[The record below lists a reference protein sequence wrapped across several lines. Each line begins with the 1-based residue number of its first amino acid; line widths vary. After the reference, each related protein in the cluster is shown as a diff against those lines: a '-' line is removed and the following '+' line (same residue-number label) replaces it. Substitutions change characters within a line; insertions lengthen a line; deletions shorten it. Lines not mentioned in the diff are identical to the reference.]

1 MYQDSNCQRQ
11 AASVVAL
18 MPTLLLYDPTSLATI
33 SLGKA
38 SNLEGWIL
46 AISQLDL
53 VFKSKG
59 WHECHYVLV
68 SYISHEKQVVVYLPE
83 VIKQIA
89 YSMSFLHQLP
99 NLFPPMF
106 HPIFFPRNHPPR
118 ASNLVKKSQGQPST
132 SDMSAQPLKFSDSVR
147 HCKKTSKE
155 TSPRFSALKAAISA
169 RISLPDMT
177 WTNMVEK
184 KNMGENVVGSQKRW
198 NEVEGNASFP
208 CEFV

>member
-1 MYQDSNCQRQ
+1 M
-11 AASVVAL
+11 
-18 MPTLLLYDPTSLATI
+18 
-33 SLGKA
+33 K
-38 SNLEGWIL
+38 
-46 AISQLDL
+46 
-53 VFKSKG
+53 
-59 WHECHYVLV
+59 CHYVLV

-99 NLFPPMF
+99 NLFSPMF
-106 HPIFFPRNHPPR
+106 IPIFFPRNHPPR

-184 KNMGENVVGSQKRW
+184 KNMGGKRGGFTKKMEW
-198 NEVEGNASFP
+198 GGRKCLISTVNSCRIHLISFSKSFKFMSNSSKFTVSSFQIP
-208 CEFV
+208 SIKIP